1 MRASQRGL
9 SYWSVLFGVGLF
21 GLTLK
26 IVTAVGPVY
35 LDYYTINKMLQAK
48 FRDPQIDKFELKA
61 FRNELSSQMDRNN
74 IRDRKID
81 DLMVIT
87 REGDKVIIELD
98 YEERKKLFGN
108 MDIVV
113 HFKKSYS
120 AEKPDGFS
128 EG

>member
-26 IVTAVGPVY
+26 IAAAVGPVY
-35 LDYYTINKMLQAK
+35 LDYFTIDKMLQAK

-61 FRNELSSQMDRNN
+61 FRTELSAQMDRNN

-81 DLMVIT
+81 DLMVIS
-87 REGDKVIIELD
+87 RDGDKVLIDLD
-98 YEERKKLFGN
+98 YEERKKLMGN
-108 MDIVV
+108 MDVVV

-120 AEKPDGFS
+120 SERPDGFVQ
-128 EG
+128 

>member
-21 GLTLK
+21 GLALK
-26 IVTAVGPVY
+26 IGAAVGPVY
-35 LDYYTINKMLQAK
+35 LDYFTIDKMLQAK

-61 FRNELSSQMDRNN
+61 FRSELSAQMDRNN

-81 DLMVIT
+81 DLMVIS
-87 REGDKVIIELD
+87 RDGDKVLIDLD
-98 YEERKKLFGN
+98 YEERKKLIGN
-108 MDIVV
+108 MDVVV

-120 AEKPDGFS
+120 SERPDGFVQ
-128 EG
+128 